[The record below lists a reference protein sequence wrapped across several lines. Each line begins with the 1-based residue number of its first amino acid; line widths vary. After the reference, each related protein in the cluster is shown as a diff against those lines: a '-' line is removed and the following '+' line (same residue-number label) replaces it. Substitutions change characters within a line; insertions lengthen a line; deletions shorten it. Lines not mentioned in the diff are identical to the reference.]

1 MIILY
6 TVEVEVEAEVE
17 RRDHIRAPDQINRD
31 MIPKNIQL
39 LTKNIVIDQNQK
51 TAIKLSSRKK
61 RQLIEVKAANP
72 MSKKLAV

>member
-6 TVEVEVEAEVE
+6 TVEVEAEVE